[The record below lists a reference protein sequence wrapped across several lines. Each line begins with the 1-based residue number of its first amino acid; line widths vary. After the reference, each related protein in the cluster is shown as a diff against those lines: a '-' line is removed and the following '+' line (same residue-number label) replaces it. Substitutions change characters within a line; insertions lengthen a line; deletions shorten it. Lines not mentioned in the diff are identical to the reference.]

1 MNPGGLFTHVARATR
16 GPGRRDALCGKPLPL
31 RGAVDGHADVFLGSD
46 SSGRYL
52 LLAWGKNG
60 WIDHGRLRLLPPQGG
75 AAFADAW

>member
-1 MNPGGLFTHVARATR
+1 MWRAQR
-16 GPGRRDALCGKPLPL
+16 AGPAGAMPCAGSRLPL

-52 LLAWGKNG
+52 LLACGKNG

-75 AAFADAW
+75 AAFTDAW

>member
-1 MNPGGLFTHVARATR
+1 
-16 GPGRRDALCGKPLPL
+16 LPL

-52 LLAWGKNG
+52 LLACGKNG

-75 AAFADAW
+75 AAFTDAW